1 MDVRELKSFIHVARA
16 GSFNRA
22 AAELYIAQPA
32 LSRQIAKLEEEIGV
46 PLFVRHGRGV
56 RLTAAG
62 ARLLER
68 AEIITQMVGETG
80 EHVRASV
87 DEERGYLAVGLPPTM
102 GTLIGADLVG
112 SFRAVFPRVSL
123 HIREGQSS
131 SLQEWV
137 LDRRVDMAVVYN
149 QPPLDAFN
157 VRPLYSEPMILIA
170 PPGTKMPR
178 EGFHIRDLANLPLI
192 LPGLPHSNRR
202 VIEHAAVQHGIRL
215 RVELEV
221 DSVALTK
228 QLVKAGVGYSILTS
242 IAIRDEAAR
251 GEVLAQT
258 INRPS
263 IRSTVAINDA
273 AGGRLVSLRQR
284 VDRHAARK
292 VGGLCQK

>member
-102 GTLIGADLVG
+102 GA
-112 SFRAVFPRVSL
+112 
-123 HIREGQSS
+123 
-131 SLQEWV
+131 
-137 LDRRVDMAVVYN
+137 
-149 QPPLDAFN
+149 
-157 VRPLYSEPMILIA
+157 LIA
-170 PPGTKMPR
+170 PSSSAVSGRCFPA
-178 EGFHIRDLANLPLI
+178 FHCISARD
-192 LPGLPHSNRR
+192 R
-202 VIEHAAVQHGIRL
+202 
-215 RVELEV
+215 
-221 DSVALTK
+221 
-228 QLVKAGVGYSILTS
+228 
-242 IAIRDEAAR
+242 AAR
-251 GEVLAQT
+251 YRNGCWTDGSTWPLCT
-258 INRPS
+258 TSLRS
-263 IRSTVAINDA
+263 MRSTSF
-273 AGGRLVSLRQR
+273 LFTVSR
-284 VDRHAARK
+284 
-292 VGGLCQK
+292 